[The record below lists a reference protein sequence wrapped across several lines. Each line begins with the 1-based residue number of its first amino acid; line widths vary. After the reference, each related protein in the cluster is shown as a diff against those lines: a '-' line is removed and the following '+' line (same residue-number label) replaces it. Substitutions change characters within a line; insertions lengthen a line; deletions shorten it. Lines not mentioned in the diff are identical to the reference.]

1 MRRALRYGKTGQRP
15 TTSCCILLPP
25 DWIHIV
31 IFGPPGDKTGHSM
44 GGKHAGRPF
53 PAARSPHELRR
64 ICGGDARSAGRQI
77 VRCNLARRSCWA
89 ASARRWTPTSCWS
102 PCCLRNRAR
111 TTGRRSSNVRIA
123 TARRSPSC
131 RLLRMS
137 ADGTI
142 EAAAVAVGGA
152 SEVALRLSALE
163 AALAGRRCEPLA
175 DAVGAASVAELSP
188 IDDCRAT
195 APHRLHLAQLAVAR
209 AFNACI
215 EENARG
221 ASTA

>member
-1 MRRALRYGKTGQRP
+1 
-15 TTSCCILLPP
+15 
-25 DWIHIV
+25 
-31 IFGPPGDKTGHSM
+31 
-44 GGKHAGRPF
+44 
-53 PAARSPHELRR
+53 
-64 ICGGDARSAGRQI
+64 
-77 VRCNLARRSCWA
+77 
-89 ASARRWTPTSCWS
+89 
-102 PCCLRNRAR
+102 
-111 TTGRRSSNVRIA
+111 
-123 TARRSPSC
+123 
-131 RLLRMS
+131 MS